1 MNVLALLLIIL
12 CGILIFFYYRITNP
26 PINNNLKIILGVLR
40 FLFFSIV
47 ILLIFNPTLQFS
59 HTKKVDPTTIILV
72 DSSAS
77 MLQPLNSNE
86 IKSNAAQRWE
96 LELYDFL
103 NEHSIDYKTVY
114 FSNGLQQDSTTTD
127 IFLALKELQ
136 NNSKQTNISDV
147 ILISDGLQHNN
158 NSYPYVDEL
167 QFPVFPIILGKDI
180 ELTDVSLDE
189 VLVNNPVFLNT
200 ETQIS
205 CRISGLTDSVQFM
218 LSILDENDRI
228 LEENLI
234 SSSNNERQFTL
245 SFTPSKLGYQTL
257 FAQVRLQNEQEY
269 SLNNNSREF
278 LISVVKDK
286 AQFTL
291 ITSSLNW
298 DITFIHRALMKN
310 ERFKTSLLVQ
320 RKEGYFKDNE
330 KISLPENLRDTD
342 VLILHNSNTFNF
354 DIATI
359 EAIKNFVSRGGN
371 IFYIGKIDP
380 ELHSILPLQTT
391 RFRETVQTTVIP
403 TSEMENYQTF
413 LVNRHE
419 DLASFWNALPPV
431 TTFFYERKP
440 NTEVILNADIVS
452 ENPIIAFSSYLQGHI
467 LQWSGYDFFK
477 WKMWEKPDEPWFDS
491 FIMNIGQ
498 WLLNTDISQR
508 FLCSSDKMSYLE
520 GEPIKFSA
528 HLFDEKMN
536 TISGQN
542 IKLLI
547 SQNDSLVTE
556 KFLLE
561 KDNSYEVDI
570 ENLKPGKYIYS
581 AETTSGKNLYK
592 DDGQFL
598 IEFLTLEQST
608 QGIQKAYLQY
618 IASKTKGEILTSSD
632 DFEKILTVQREPII
646 IQSTRDIELWKK
658 WYLAVIAILLIAT
671 ELFLR
676 KKKGLL

>member
-1 MNVLALLLIIL
+1 MNVLALLLIFL

-26 PINNNLKIILGVLR
+26 PISNNLKFILGILR

-47 ILLIFNPTLQFS
+47 ILLIFNPTLHFS
-59 HTKKVDPTTIILV
+59 RTKKVDPTTIILV

-77 MLQPLNSNE
+77 MLQPLNSDE
-86 IKSNAAQRWE
+86 TKSHAAQRWE
-96 LELYDFL
+96 LELNAFL
-103 NEHSIDYKTVY
+103 NEHGFDYKTIY

-136 NNSKQTNISDV
+136 NDSKFTNISDV

-167 QFPVFPIILGKDI
+167 QFPVFPVLLGKDI

-189 VLVNNPVFLNT
+189 ILVNNPVFLNT
-200 ETQIS
+200 ETEIS
-205 CRISGLTDSVQFM
+205 CRISGLPDSVQFM

-228 LEENLI
+228 LEEKLI
-234 SSSNNERQFTL
+234 SKSNNERQYTL
-245 SFTPSKLGYQTL
+245 SYKPSKLGYQKL
-257 FAQVRLQNEQEY
+257 FAQVQLQNEQEFT
-269 SLNNNSREF
+269 LDNNSREF

-298 DITFIHRALMKN
+298 DITFIHRAFMKN

-330 KISLPENLRDTD
+330 PISLPENLSDTD
-342 VLILHNSNTFNF
+342 VLILHNSDTFNF
-354 DIATI
+354 DKAMI
-359 EAIKNFVSRGGN
+359 ESIESFVSRGGN

-380 ELHSILPLQTT
+380 ELNSILPLQTT

-403 TSEMENYQTF
+403 TSEMKNYQTF
-413 LVNRHE
+413 LVNRDE

-467 LQWSGYDFFK
+467 LQWSGYDFFR
-477 WKMWEKPDEPWFDS
+477 WKMWEKPDEQWFDS

-536 TISGQN
+536 SINGQN

-547 SQNDSLVTE
+547 FQNDSLVTE

-561 KDNSYEVDI
+561 KDNSYEAVI
-570 ENLKPGKYIYS
+570 QNLKPGKYTYS
-581 AETTSGKNLYK
+581 AETTSGKNIYK
-592 DDGQFL
+592 DEGQFL
-598 IEFLTLEQST
+598 IEKLTLEQST
-608 QGIQKAYLQY
+608 HGIQKAYLQY

-632 DFEKILTVQREPII
+632 DFEEILNVQRETII
-646 IQSTRDIELWKK
+646 IKTTRDIELWKK